1 MSCILRVNKNILYI
15 LDWIPIYTK
24 IPGCAKDVK
33 GLGKAVVINKTSV
46 DCKQSH
52 QHDDVASFE
61 NCIKHLRTETM
72 SIYERKF

>member
-15 LDWIPIYTK
+15 LDWTIIYTK

-52 QHDDVASFE
+52 QHDDVASLE

-72 SIYERKF
+72 SI